1 MCSLTALPN
10 GQATGGLLN
19 AQDAEAWYILSRWR
33 NHNPEPESDQRD
45 ALREFKKYPNRRLY
59 DLEDSHYVT
68 IEDVRKL
75 ILKGDSIRVLD
86 SKDGTDITR
95 QILLQI
101 LSEQEA
107 AGHEPVLTNR
117 VIEQMI
123 RFYGDNVGSVVSRYI
138 EQSILTFLE
147 HQDQLRKR
155 MREMSDLNP
164 FNFMRQAMER
174 TFTDPRKPR
183 ADTPQNKDD

>member
-1 MCSLTALPN
+1 M
-10 GQATGGLLN
+10 
-19 AQDAEAWYILSRWR
+19 
-33 NHNPEPESDQRD
+33 
-45 ALREFKKYPNRRLY
+45 REFKKYPNRRLY
-59 DLEDSHYVT
+59 DLEESQYVT
-68 IEDVRKL
+68 VDDVRKF
-75 ILKGDSIRVLD
+75 ILRGESIHVTD
-86 SKDGTDITR
+86 SKDGHDITR

-117 VIEQMI
+117 VIEQVI

-147 HQDQLRKR
+147 HQDQLRRR
-155 MREMSDLNP
+155 MKEMNDLNP

-174 TFTDPRKPR
+174 TFAEPKRN
-183 ADTPQNKDD
+183 TPSTPKDDT

>member
-1 MCSLTALPN
+1 M
-10 GQATGGLLN
+10 
-19 AQDAEAWYILSRWR
+19 
-33 NHNPEPESDQRD
+33 
-45 ALREFKKYPNRRLY
+45 REFKKYPNRRLY
-59 DLEDSHYVT
+59 DMEASRYVT
-68 IEDVRKL
+68 IDDVRKL
-75 ILKGDSIRVLD
+75 ILRGESIHVSD

-101 LSEQEA
+101 LAEQEA

-117 VIEQMI
+117 VIEQVI

-147 HQDQLRKR
+147 HQDQLRRR
-155 MREMSDLNP
+155 MREMNDLNP

-174 TFTDPRKPR
+174 TFSESRRSTGTKPKEE
-183 ADTPQNKDD
+183 N

>member
-1 MCSLTALPN
+1 M
-10 GQATGGLLN
+10 
-19 AQDAEAWYILSRWR
+19 
-33 NHNPEPESDQRD
+33 
-45 ALREFKKYPNRRLY
+45 REFKKYPNRRLY
-59 DLEDSHYVT
+59 DLEESQYVT
-68 IEDVRKL
+68 VDDVRKF
-75 ILKGDSIRVLD
+75 ILKGESIRVSD

-107 AGHEPVLTNR
+107 EGHEPVLTNR
-117 VIEQMI
+117 VIEQVI

-147 HQDQLRKR
+147 HQDQLRRR
-155 MREMSDLNP
+155 MKEMNDLNP

-174 TFTDPRKPR
+174 TFAEPKRNG
-183 ADTPQNKDD
+183 TPNSKDEPT

>member
-1 MCSLTALPN
+1 M
-10 GQATGGLLN
+10 
-19 AQDAEAWYILSRWR
+19 
-33 NHNPEPESDQRD
+33 
-45 ALREFKKYPNRRLY
+45 REFKKYPNRRLY
-59 DLEDSHYVT
+59 DLEESHYVT
-68 IEDVRKL
+68 VEDVRRL
-75 ILKGDSIRVLD
+75 ILKGDSIHVTD
-86 SKDGTDITR
+86 SKDGSDITR

-138 EQSILTFLE
+138 EQSILMFLE
-147 HQDQLRKR
+147 HQDQLRR
-155 MREMSDLNP
+155 RVREMSELNP

-174 TFTDPRKPR
+174 TFADPRRSKKQT
-183 ADTPQNKDD
+183 AENGGDD

>member
-1 MCSLTALPN
+1 M
-10 GQATGGLLN
+10 
-19 AQDAEAWYILSRWR
+19 
-33 NHNPEPESDQRD
+33 
-45 ALREFKKYPNRRLY
+45 REFKKYPNRRLY
-59 DLEDSHYVT
+59 DLEESQYVT
-68 IEDVRKL
+68 VDDVRKF
-75 ILKGDSIRVLD
+75 ILRGESIHVTD

-117 VIEQMI
+117 VIEQVI

-147 HQDQLRKR
+147 HQDQLRRR
-155 MREMSDLNP
+155 MKEMNDLNP

-174 TFTDPRKPR
+174 TFSEPRRPGNQR
-183 ADTPQNKDD
+183 NGSSDDSA

>member
-1 MCSLTALPN
+1 V
-10 GQATGGLLN
+10 
-19 AQDAEAWYILSRWR
+19 
-33 NHNPEPESDQRD
+33 
-45 ALREFKKYPNRRLY
+45 REFKKYPNRRLY
-59 DLEDSHYVT
+59 DLEESHYVT
-68 IEDVRKL
+68 VDDVRRL
-75 ILKGDSIRVLD
+75 ILKGDSIRVTD
-86 SKDGTDITR
+86 SKDGHDITR

-107 AGHEPVLTNR
+107 AGHEPILTNR

-123 RFYGDNVGSVVSRYI
+123 RFYGDNVGNVVSRYI

-155 MREMSDLNP
+155 VREMTDLNP

-174 TFTDPRKPR
+174 TFGEPKKTKRPAEPPED
-183 ADTPQNKDD
+183 

>member
-1 MCSLTALPN
+1 M
-10 GQATGGLLN
+10 
-19 AQDAEAWYILSRWR
+19 
-33 NHNPEPESDQRD
+33 
-45 ALREFKKYPNRRLY
+45 REFKKYPNRRLY
-59 DLEDSHYVT
+59 DLEESRYVT
-68 IEDVRKL
+68 VEDVRKL
-75 ILKGDSIRVLD
+75 ILKGESIRVTD

-107 AGHEPVLTNR
+107 EGHEPVLTNR
-117 VIEQMI
+117 VIEQVI

-147 HQDQLRKR
+147 HQDQLRRR
-155 MREMSDLNP
+155 MREMNDLNP

-174 TFTDPRKPR
+174 TFGEPRRSSDSKTR
-183 ADTPQNKDD
+183 TGKDNRTGKDGKEG